1 MRSDVDG
8 LVVLLGH
15 AGFGLGLGLG
25 LGGEK
30 GEGDGGVVAAA
41 D

>member
-15 AGFGLGLGLG
+15 AGFVLGLG

-30 GEGDGGVVAAA
+30 GEGDGGIVAAA

>member
-25 LGGEK
+25 GEK

>member
-8 LVVLLGH
+8 FVVLSRD
-15 AGFGLGLGLG
+15 AGFGLGLGF
-25 LGGEK
+25 GGEK